1 VEIAQR
7 KAATANGRRSKQ
19 SFTGISQI
27 QACRM
32 ERHKQILLPPSRPQS
47 KQRVLTAGQ
56 ASQPHVRPPGKAT
69 EGLEQPSAFP
79 FLPQVT
85 SPASS
90 LASGSVSVPAAFS
103 TALPK

>member
-1 VEIAQR
+1 MSYGATQTDAQEMDVD
-7 KAATANGRRSKQ
+7 GDDED
-19 SFTGISQI
+19 
-27 QACRM
+27 M
-32 ERHKQILLPPSRPQS
+32 ILLPPSRPQS